1 MPISHLARS
10 ALACAGLTF
19 MGALQVLAQT
29 PAKEP
34 EGLRPPTL
42 NAKPEARIPGKFIW
56 FDLVTPEP
64 YASKAFYG
72 VVFNWDFHSIG
83 SGSGRYTLIE
93 NKGRNIGGMHF
104 RPGAKGDK
112 GPANGSRWLAL
123 MSVSD
128 TAQAA
133 KYVETH
139 GGKVIV
145 APTRFEGRGTHAVFR
160 DDDGAVFGVLMSD
173 SGDPP
178 ETAPVNGEF
187 LWLDLFSRDPK
198 KSAEFY
204 RGLGGYDVTAK
215 EISPQT
221 LRIALATGGVTR
233 ASIIT
238 MPKEVAQ
245 PGWLPFVQMDD
256 VAATVKRASANGGK
270 VLLAPRPEYY
280 GGHIAV
286 IADPLGGVIG
296 IVNRAEASKKG
307 PAK

>member
-1 MPISHLARS
+1 MPITNLARS
-10 ALACAGLTF
+10 ALACTGLI
-19 MGALQVLAQT
+19 MVCGVEVLAQA
-29 PAKEP
+29 PAKAP
-34 EGLRPPTL
+34 DGLRPPTV

-72 VVFNWDFHSIG
+72 AVFNWEFHSIG
-83 SGSGRYTLIE
+83 SGPGRYTLIE

-104 RPGAKGDK
+104 RPRAKGDK
-112 GPANGSRWLAL
+112 GQAEGSRWLAL
-123 MSVSD
+123 MSVTD
-128 TAQAA
+128 TAEAA
-133 KYVETH
+133 RYVETH

-145 APTRFEGRGTHAVFR
+145 APTRFDGRGTHALFR
-160 DDDGAVFGVLMSD
+160 DDDGAVFGVLTSD

-178 ETAPVNGEF
+178 ESAAVNGEF

-204 RGLGGYDVTAK
+204 RGLAGYDVTAK
-215 EISPQT
+215 ETSSQSMRIS
-221 LRIALATGGVTR
+221 LATAGVTR

-238 MPKEVAQ
+238 MPKDVAQ
-245 PGWLPFVQMDD
+245 PGWLPFVQVDD
-256 VAATVKRASANGGK
+256 VAATVKRATDNGGK
-270 VLLAPRPEYY
+270 VLLAPRAEYY

-296 IVNRAEASKKG
+296 IVNRAEALKKG
-307 PAK
+307 TAK